1 MGTAGLLTPGEN
13 PGSYFFLTLVQPASR
28 QGVVAGWLT
37 ADRGSG
43 VLFSEIARNVVRFNP
58 RIDYGHLRLDPGE
71 SGKQET
77 LAIGIFNDARLGQ
90 ELLAAAIAR
99 QYSIH

>member
-43 VLFSEIARNVVRFNP
+43 VLFSEIAGNVVRFNP
-58 RIDYGHLRLDPGE
+58 RIDYGHLRLEPGD
-71 SGKQET
+71 SGKQGT
-77 LAIGIFNDARLGQ
+77 LAIGRCHDALLGE
-90 ELLAAAIAR
+90 ELLAAALAR
-99 QYSIH
+99 